1 MFPVISQ
8 SYVQNQSYLHRYLHT
23 RSSTEVEFRARI
35 IGIDET
41 EFVKARL
48 NHNH

>member
-8 SYVQNQSYLHRYLHT
+8 SYAQSYLHRYLHT
-23 RSSTEVEFRARI
+23 RSSAEVEFRTRI
-35 IGIDET
+35 IGIDEN
-41 EFVKARL
+41 EFVKAHL